1 MADCLAVGFLIN
13 SFRLGGAETVF
24 ATDSAYLSGLGIT
37 VYGITLEESS
47 HPLNDINAY
56 NLHSK
61 RKNFLQTAIN
71 SLQTAIKLSQY
82 IRAKGITHLYVTLD
96 RAIMIALFAKLLN
109 RNFRLIVRESRIYY
123 YKPWY
128 LRWIDKI
135 LSNLVDQYVAVSSAV
150 KDSMPQS
157 FLQRSS
163 KVTVLTNG
171 VKERAQRDN
180 YHSEVVNLVTLANL
194 RPIKRIDLVIQAF
207 GRLSDAFP
215 SLNLMIVGS
224 GLAESSL
231 KSLARAQPG
240 ANRVQFLGQLTRQQ
254 IDLIYQSPSVFVLA
268 SDDEGCPN
276 ALLEAMAHGLPC
288 VGSDAKGV
296 AEVLDHG
303 RAGALFERGSVD
315 SLVSTL
321 LRVLHSSQYRRQ
333 LGNTGFLHSKTCY
346 SEQQHF
352 AELER
357 VLFPEGL
364 PVSVSCSNI
373 VKDI

>member
-1 MADCLAVGFLIN
+1 VADCLAVGFLIN
-13 SFRLGGAETVF
+13 SLHCGGAEKVF

-37 VYGITLEESS
+37 VYCITLDESS
-47 HPLNDINAY
+47 HPLNEIIAY
-56 NLHSK
+56 NLHSS
-61 RKNFLQTAIN
+61 RET
-71 SLQTAIKLSQY
+71 SLQTAIKLSHY
-82 IRAKGITHLYVTLD
+82 IRVKGITHLYVTLD
-96 RAIMIALFAKLLN
+96 RSIKIALFAKLLN
-109 RNFRLIVRESRIYY
+109 RNFRLIVREARIYH
-123 YKPWY
+123 YKPRY
-128 LRWIDKI
+128 LRWTDKI

-150 KDSMPQS
+150 KDSMPQN

-180 YHSEVVNLVTLANL
+180 YHSEVVNLVTVANL
-194 RPIKRIDLVIQAF
+194 WPIKRIDLVIQAF

-215 SLNLMIVGS
+215 ELNLLIIGL

-231 KSLARAQPG
+231 KRLARAQPG
-240 ANRVQFLGQLTRQQ
+240 ANRVKFLGQLTRQQ

-303 RAGALFERGSVD
+303 RAGAMFERGSVD
-315 SLVSTL
+315 SLVSAL
-321 LRVLHSSQYRRQ
+321 LRVLHSSHYRRQ

-346 SEQQHF
+346 SMQQHF

-364 PVSVSCSNI
+364 PASVRCSAL
-373 VKDI
+373 VQDIEGKV